1 MHEAM
6 PHGMEGWDMAS
17 MNEGEG
23 RDEWQAMKLVKPA
36 GGLTLEVLQRLAS
49 RRLLTREDLVWHAGW
64 EGWRTAGEVP
74 ELAPA
79 FAEAELANDFAISPS
94 KPRAEEASDHEVGI
108 ASRLRHEILSFLAIA
123 VYLWFVLIFL
133 RLYEWMALERNGM
146 QVPSNPSLFV
156 EILVIGKV
164 ILIAEALKFGN
175 RFTMATPIASIAVR
189 SFVFALLLLLIH
201 LLENTIEAWWHGKSI
216 VQALLG
222 ATSWRDALVMTGIL
236 TIGMLPYQ
244 AFKEVQNLSRDINLM
259 SRLLGRPA
267 PV

>member
-1 MHEAM
+1 
-6 PHGMEGWDMAS
+6 MAS
-17 MNEGEG
+17 MSGGEVS
-23 RDEWQAMKLVKPA
+23 DEWQAMKLVKPA

-49 RRLLTREDLVWHAGW
+49 RRLLTREDLIWHSGW

-79 FAEAELANDFAISPS
+79 FAEAELAKDFAISPS
-94 KPRAEEASDHEVGI
+94 TPPAAEAKEHEGGIGSRLWHEV
-108 ASRLRHEILSFLAIA
+108 LSFAAIA
-123 VYLWFVLIFL
+123 VYLWIVLVFL
-133 RLYEWMALERNGM
+133 RMYEWIALERNGM
-146 QVPSNPSLFV
+146 QVPTNPSLLV

-175 RFTMATPIASIAVR
+175 RFTLPAPIASIVLR

-222 ATSWRDALVMTGIL
+222 ATSWRDALIMTGIL
-236 TIGMLPYQ
+236 TISMLPYQ
-244 AFKEVQNLSRDINLM
+244 AFKEVQNLSRDIDLM
-259 SRLLGRPA
+259 SRLLGRQAPA
-267 PV
+267 

>member
-1 MHEAM
+1 MLQ
-6 PHGMEGWDMAS
+6 GMEGWDMAS
-17 MNEGEG
+17 MNGGEG

-49 RRLLTREDLVWHAGW
+49 RRLLTREDLIWHSGW

-79 FAEAELANDFAISPS
+79 FAEAELAKDFTISQSAP
-94 KPRAEEASDHEVGI
+94 PAAEAKEHEGGGIKSRLWHEVV
-108 ASRLRHEILSFLAIA
+108 SFAAIA
-123 VYLWFVLIFL
+123 LYLWFVLIFL
-133 RLYEWMALERNGM
+133 RLYEWMALERNGL
-146 QVPSNPSLFV
+146 QVPSNPSLLV

-175 RFTMATPIASIAVR
+175 RFTLPAPVASIALR

-216 VQALLG
+216 LQAMLG
-222 ATSWRDALVMTGIL
+222 ATSLRDAMIMTGIL

-244 AFKEVQNLSRDINLM
+244 AFKEVQNLSRDIDLM
-259 SRLLGRPA
+259 SRLLGRQTPG
-267 PV
+267 